1 MKNNDVGVKV
11 LINTKDINGNIISG
25 DGYILRRLNVDIYE
39 IWAESLQ
46 SVLILDKEDFT
57 EI

>member
-1 MKNNDVGVKV
+1 MKNKDVGVKV
-11 LINTKDINGNIISG
+11 LISTKDVNGNIISG
-25 DGYILRRLNVDIYE
+25 DGYILRRLNVDTYE
-39 IWAESLQ
+39 IWSENLQ